1 MSGRHTTRT
10 VYVRGVGATLD
21 SMGERD
27 SVGAAERERAMSVL
41 RRREGTSEGAAPF
54 RFHWNGRRADEWRA
68 LCSLATSRK
77 EGGKLRWGVPSTGFL
92 DGRTCCGPPCKGTSP
107 SEGGER
113 DSARIWEKA
122 CSLSQNETSGMDETG
137 ESGREGER
145 QAKCYFWW
153 WRDTN
158 YREERPSPPS
168 CLLLSLMGLA
178 KCGSATRLF
187 VAAAFHL
194 LMPCFTLARSA
205 DSPDGAHLPGY
216 KMALSY
222 SAHRPT
228 DRWPDCRADSL

>member
-1 MSGRHTTRT
+1 MSGRHTTRALFT
-10 VYVRGVGATLD
+10 SAGSAPHWSRWGKGTL
-21 SMGERD
+21 SW
-27 SVGAAERERAMSVL
+27 AAVKERERAMSV
-41 RRREGTSEGAAPF
+41 RRRREGAAPF
-54 RFHWNGRRADEWRA
+54 RFHWNGRRRADEWRA

-77 EGGKLRWGVPSTGFL
+77 ERGKLRWGVPSTGFL

-122 CSLSQNETSGMDETG
+122 CSLSQNETSGMEET
-137 ESGREGER
+137 EREGER
-145 QAKCYFWW
+145 QGKCYFWW

-158 YREERPSPPS
+158 YREEPPSPPPS
-168 CLLLSLMGLA
+168 LSFSLMGLA

-194 LMPCFTLARSA
+194 LMPCFTL
-205 DSPDGAHLPGY
+205 GGLPRRTALTCPSGY

-228 DRWPDCRADSL
+228 DGPTADSP